1 MALRISLKPRER
13 VILGAAVIRNGSGRT
28 NLTVENQVPVLRES
42 DILPP
47 NAVGTPCERIYMA
60 IQLLYVDPDTEA
72 STLESYRS
80 LVADVRRAAPSTEPL
95 IEVVDALVRDRQYYQ
110 ALKAARALL
119 AHERRLLARVH

>member
-28 NLTVENQVPVLRES
+28 HLTVESQVPVLRES

-47 NAVGTPCERIYMA
+47 SAVHTPCERIYMA
-60 IQLLYVDPDTEA
+60 IQLLYVAPESEA
-72 STLESYRS
+72 TTLESYRS
-80 LVADVRRAAPSTEPL
+80 LVADVLRAAPSTRPL
-95 IEVVDALVRDRQYYQ
+95 IEAVDAEVGDRQYYQ

>member
-13 VILGAAVIRNGSGRT
+13 VILGAAVIRNGPGRT

-47 NAVGTPCERIYMA
+47 SAVSTPCERIYMA
-60 IQLLYVDPDTEA
+60 IQLLYVAPESEA
-72 STLESYRS
+72 ATLETYRS
-80 LVADVRRAAPSTEPL
+80 LVADVLQAAPSTRPM
-95 IEVVDALVRDRQYYQ
+95 IEAVDALVADRHYYQ

-119 AHERRLLARVH
+119 AHERRLFAHVQ